1 MNCCMA
7 AATSWLFVLESEVE
21 VVPVDEVLEL
31 PVELEV
37 LEPVTPICERASRME
52 LIRPPP

>member
-7 AATSWLFVLESEVE
+7 AATSWLLLLESVE
-21 VVPVDEVLEL
+21 DVPLV
-31 PVELEV
+31 LEV
-37 LEPVTPICERASRME
+37 LDVLLPVAPICERASIIE